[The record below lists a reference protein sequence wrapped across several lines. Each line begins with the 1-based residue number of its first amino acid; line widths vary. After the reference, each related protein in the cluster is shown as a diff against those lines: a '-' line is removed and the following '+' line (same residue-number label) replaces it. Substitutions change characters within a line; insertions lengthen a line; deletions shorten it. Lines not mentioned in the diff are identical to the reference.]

1 MREIRRSKNLK
12 SLKYTPQYSRVVNR
26 VYAYGKGESTARINL
41 TDAGEAHEYIEDAA
55 SRAIYGVRAKKYINK
70 SITHPA
76 TLLAYA
82 QRILEEYKN
91 PPYQYTVDIVNLAEV
106 SDYDYSLESLALDTR
121 IRVIDDLLSVDV
133 DTAIVS
139 MSIDLI
145 RPENIKVEL
154 NTVKNDLSDLFVQV
168 LSVQDIQS
176 SVATQI
182 GAGQVTVLG
191 TFTVIDWASSGTT
204 TIDGGNITANTIT
217 TTQLNFTPATSTD
230 IIATINAS
238 SEGIAITGDRIS
250 ITGSTDFASG
260 YDPTDK
266 VAELGGQYNSAASG
280 ARVRIFPDANT
291 GILVTDGT
299 NDVFKTL
306 VGGTDVGD
314 VIIGDYSGGKGAKW
328 DNSASTFDIQGTLT
342 ACTVGTGDT
351 LYVNGSI
358 NVSNQIIFKKQGNF
372 GEIRF
377 DEYGLITIYDNFTDL
392 NIGMQ
397 LSILELELY
406 DTPGDTFPSIQIQ
419 STGYIN
425 TTQSIYAGGDL
436 ECQYDLTCRRDL
448 DVRND
453 AQIGGNVYLTGGYIS
468 IGGYILQ
475 ESGGDLYWR
484 GTKLN

>member
-1 MREIRRSKNLK
+1 
-12 SLKYTPQYSRVVNR
+12 
-26 VYAYGKGESTARINL
+26 
-41 TDAGEAHEYIEDAA
+41 
-55 SRAIYGVRAKKYINK
+55 
-70 SITHPA
+70 
-76 TLLAYA
+76 
-82 QRILEEYKN
+82 
-91 PPYQYTVDIVNLAEV
+91 
-106 SDYDYSLESLALDTR
+106 
-121 IRVIDDLLSVDV
+121 
-133 DTAIVS
+133 
-139 MSIDLI
+139 
-145 RPENIKVEL
+145 
-154 NTVKNDLSDLFVQV
+154 

-342 ACTVGTGDT
+342 ACTVGSGKTLEVIGEIECGNILIRGVGYNYIEMDGTYYTRITEGAVEVGPSSTSYTSHLHRGGISILNPTSGETYFQVINSSGYIYFTDAIIQNDVHFNDDIYCDRIYCNDIRLDSTGDISFDGLH
-351 LYVNGSI
+351 LYRSGS
-358 NVSNQIIFKKQGNF
+358 
-372 GEIRF
+372 
-377 DEYGLITIYDNFTDL
+377 
-392 NIGMQ
+392 
-397 LSILELELY
+397 
-406 DTPGDTFPSIQIQ
+406 
-419 STGYIN
+419 
-425 TTQSIYAGGDL
+425 
-436 ECQYDLTCRRDL
+436 
-448 DVRND
+448 
-453 AQIGGNVYLTGGYIS
+453 
-468 IGGYILQ
+468 
-475 ESGGDLYWR
+475 DLYWN